1 MKGLLGFSPDCGS
14 SQSVPCIRHHQYY
27 SPTTAC
33 SSPLAAVTTR
43 IRGRQQEE
51 ETFVSCCYET
61 MPMYCV
67 MRQVVPGPDIRYGH
81 REQSPGGDNGK
92 APPHQAAPSLL
103 TFSADTGRGMGGE
116 GRAGAGS
123 QPETKKALKINC
135 QDLRHLSLITASTSR
150 HPRPRSGDAVKCYL
164 VLFTLST
171 LSTLSVCTTGY
182 KYLLSSLC
190 AQSGSGWNIHEKML
204 DNANV

>member
-1 MKGLLGFSPDCGS
+1 MTTCSQHSSLQRPDYGVWTMKGLLGFSPDCGS

-92 APPHQAAPSLL
+92 APPHQAAGSLL

-116 GRAGAGS
+116 LEQVPSQRQRKLSRSIVKTFDISASLQLPHPVIRGRGV
-123 QPETKKALKINC
+123 E
-135 QDLRHLSLITASTSR
+135 
-150 HPRPRSGDAVKCYL
+150 
-164 VLFTLST
+164 TLS
-171 LSTLSVCTTGY
+171 S
-182 KYLLSSLC
+182 
-190 AQSGSGWNIHEKML
+190 AI
-204 DNANV
+204 

>member
-81 REQSPGGDNGK
+81 REQSPGGHNGK
-92 APPHQAAPSLL
+92 APPQQAAGSLL

-164 VLFTLST
+164 VLSILST
-171 LSTLSVCTTGY
+171 
-182 KYLLSSLC
+182 
-190 AQSGSGWNIHEKML
+190 NIYSPRCVHSQGVDGIFMRKCLTMPMCKS
-204 DNANV
+204 

>member
-116 GRAGAGS
+116 GQSWSRFPARDKESSQDQLSRPSTS
-123 QPETKKALKINC
+123 QPHYSFHIPSSAAEEWRRC
-135 QDLRHLSLITASTSR
+135 QVLSSAIYTI
-150 HPRPRSGDAVKCYL
+150 
-164 VLFTLST
+164 
-171 LSTLSVCTTGY
+171 Y